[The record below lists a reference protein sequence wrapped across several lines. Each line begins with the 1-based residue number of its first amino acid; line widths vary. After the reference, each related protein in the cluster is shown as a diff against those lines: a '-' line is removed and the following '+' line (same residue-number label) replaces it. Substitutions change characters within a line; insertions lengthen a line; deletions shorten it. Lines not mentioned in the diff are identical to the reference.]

1 MSVNKFSFNIFNEK
15 YQIVSDKSEKDVAR
29 AVSKV
34 DALMKDISSKLESK
48 DKGRVAI
55 LAALSLAE
63 ELVEL
68 EELIDSESQGANS
81 LANMIE
87 KELQP

>member
-1 MSVNKFSFNIFNEK
+1 MSVNKFFFNIFNEK
-15 YQIVSDKSEKDVAR
+15 YQVVSDKSEDAVSR

-34 DALMKDISSKLESK
+34 DTLMKDISSKLESK

-68 EELIDSESQGANS
+68 EELIDSDNQGASS
-81 LANMIE
+81 LASMIE